1 MFEASEHL
9 WQVWGFILNVILPL
23 LLSCCGFSALG
34 CRVSPHSSSSAT
46 QLLLQHLQSCWGSW
60 TQEKGAV
67 TPQETDPDLPMS
79 VQEAPA
85 EAWIGSGLLQGR
97 GHCVGQCVH
106 WTFRR
111 RSPSSSPLFGLRPS
125 NREGTQPRPSTEN
138 WIKDLLNCGL
148 GEDS

>member
-1 MFEASEHL
+1 MHT
-9 WQVWGFILNVILPL
+9 
-23 LLSCCGFSALG
+23 
-34 CRVSPHSSSSAT
+34 R
-46 QLLLQHLQSCWGSW
+46 

-67 TPQETDPDLPMS
+67 APPETDPDLPMS

-85 EAWIGSGLLQGR
+85 EAWTGSGLLQGR

-106 WTFRR
+106 WAFRR

-138 WIKDLLNCGL
+138 WIKDLLNMAPHIRTRPSFPLSQFLPSGSFHKPL
-148 GEDS
+148 ILIHQRAGRTKPQSQKTNQSDHMDHSFV